1 MLAIRRAAAVIA
13 VTRKAQPMPRL
24 DIDKVPE
31 AERHCEVLVIGCGP
45 AGSTIGAMLAKKGR
59 DVAVFDKDR
68 HPRFHIG
75 ESLLPQNMPILQ
87 ELGVW
92 EELNRIGIRKD
103 AAEFESQAHGKTVCF
118 EFSQAF
124 DKRWPHAFQVRR
136 SEFDHMLLRNAAE
149 KGARIHEGAR
159 ITSVEFGNVS
169 RHEDTIVQLR
179 LEDGSTQVWRTRFL
193 VDASGRDTFLSDRFG
208 IKRKNKQHAS
218 AAIFGHFRH
227 ARRNSGSA
235 EGNITI
241 VWFPHGWFWFIPLR
255 DGTTSVGAVCWPAYM
270 KSRASDP
277 TTFFMQTVALAPE
290 IAARLTGAELTA
302 PVTATGN
309 YSYYSERMSGE
320 GYLMVGDAWA
330 FIDPVF
336 SSGVYLAM
344 NSARLGADLV
354 DAVLTDPA
362 SAPARYRQFECTVRC
377 GVSTFS
383 WLIYRMT
390 SPVIRKLFMAPRNVL
405 GVQSAVVSLL
415 AGDVFRS
422 GPVRPRL
429 YLFRLIYYANF
440 LADLPVAYRAWKK
453 RRRDIQTP
461 AEST

>member
-1 MLAIRRAAAVIA
+1 
-13 VTRKAQPMPRL
+13 MPRL
-24 DIDKVPE
+24 EIIDVPE
-31 AERHCEVLVIGCGP
+31 PARHCEVLVIGCGP
-45 AGSTIGAMLAKKGR
+45 AGSTIGAILAQKGR
-59 DVAVFDKDR
+59 DVAVLDKEK

-75 ESLLPQNMPILQ
+75 ESLLPLNMPILQ

-92 EELNRIGIRKD
+92 DELNRIGIRKD
-103 AAEFESQAHGKTVCF
+103 AAEFESHALGKTVCF
-118 EFSQAF
+118 AFSEAI

-136 SEFDHMLLRNAAE
+136 SEFDHMLLRNAAD
-149 KGARIHEGAR
+149 KGARVYEGAR
-159 ITSVEFGNVS
+159 VTAVEFGNLS
-169 RHEDTIVQLR
+169 DGENTIVTLK
-179 LEDGSTQVWRTRFL
+179 LEDGSAQTWQTRFL

-218 AAIFGHFRH
+218 AAIFGHFRN
-227 ARRNSGSA
+227 ARRNEGSA

-241 VWFPHGWFWFIPLR
+241 VWFEQGWFWFIPLK

-270 KSRASDP
+270 KTRATDP
-277 TTFFMQTVALAPE
+277 TTFFMQTIAMAPE
-290 IAARLTGAELTA
+290 IAARLADAVLTA

-309 YSYYSERMSGE
+309 YSYYSDRMTGD

-344 NSARLGADLV
+344 NSAKLGAGVV
-354 DAVLTDPA
+354 DEVLKDPTR
-362 SAPARYRQFECTVRC
+362 APALYLEFDRTIRR

-390 SPVIRKLFMAPRNVL
+390 SPVIRKLFMAPRNVF

-415 AGDVFRS
+415 AGDVFRA

-429 YLFRLIYYANF
+429 YLFRVIYYLNF
-440 LADLPVAYRAWKK
+440 LADLPTSFRAWRK
-453 RRRDIQTP
+453 RRRDIQVP
-461 AEST
+461 VESA

>member
-1 MLAIRRAAAVIA
+1 
-13 VTRKAQPMPRL
+13 MPRL
-24 DIDKVPE
+24 EIITVPE
-31 AERHCEVLVIGCGP
+31 VERHCEVFVIGCGP
-45 AGSTIGAMLAKKGR
+45 AGSTIGAMLAQKGR
-59 DVAVFDKDR
+59 DVAVVDKDR

-75 ESLLPQNMPILQ
+75 ESLLPLNMPILQ

-103 AAEFESQAHGKTVCF
+103 GAEFESHAHGKTVCF
-118 EFSQAF
+118 AFSEAF

-136 SEFDHMLLRNAAE
+136 SEFDLMLLRNAAAR
-149 KGARIHEGAR
+149 GARVYEGAR
-159 ITSVEFGNVS
+159 VTSVEFGNLT
-169 RHEDTIVQLR
+169 RNEDSSVTLK
-179 LEDGSTQVWRTRFL
+179 LEDGSTQTWRTRFL

-208 IKRKNKQHAS
+208 IKRKNKKHAS
-218 AAIFGHFRH
+218 AAIFGHFRN

-241 VWFPHGWFWFIPLR
+241 AWFAHGWFWFIPLK

-270 KSRASDP
+270 KSRTTDP
-277 TTFFMQTVALAPE
+277 ATFFMQTIALAPE
-290 IAARLTGAELTA
+290 IAARLAGAELTA

-309 YSYYSERMSGE
+309 YSYYSERMAGE

-336 SSGVYLAM
+336 SSGVHLAM
-344 NSARLGADLV
+344 NSAKLGADVV
-354 DAVLTDPA
+354 DTVLKEPA
-362 SAPARYRQFECTVRC
+362 RAPALYRQFDRTVRR

-390 SPVIRKLFMAPRNVL
+390 SPVIRKLFMAPRNVF

-415 AGDVFRS
+415 AGDVFRA

-429 YLFRLIYYANF
+429 YLFRVIYYLNC
-440 LADLPVAYRAWKK
+440 LADLPASFRAWRK
-453 RRRDIQTP
+453 RQRDIQVP
-461 AEST
+461 GESA

>member
-1 MLAIRRAAAVIA
+1 
-13 VTRKAQPMPRL
+13 MPRL
-24 DIDKVPE
+24 EIINIPN
-31 AERHCEVLVIGCGP
+31 AERRCEVLVIGCGP
-45 AGSTIGAMLAKKGR
+45 AGSTIGAMLAQKGR
-59 DVAVFDKDR
+59 DVAVVDKDR

-75 ESLLPQNMPILQ
+75 ESLLPLNMPILQ
-87 ELGVW
+87 QLGVW

-103 AAEFESQAHGKTVCF
+103 AAEFESYAHAKTVCF

-136 SEFDHMLLRNAAE
+136 SEFDHMLLRNAAD
-149 KGARIHEGAR
+149 KGARIYEGAR
-159 ITSVEFGNVS
+159 VTTVEFGNLVQN
-169 RHEDTIVQLR
+169 EDTIVTLK
-179 LEDGSTQVWRTRFL
+179 LEDGSFQTWCTRFL

-208 IKRKNKQHAS
+208 IKRKNKKHAS
-218 AAIFGHFRH
+218 AAIFGHFRN

-241 VWFPHGWFWFIPLR
+241 VWFAHGWFWFIPLK
-255 DGTTSVGAVCWPAYM
+255 DGTTSVGAVCWPVYM
-270 KSRASDP
+270 KSRTTDP
-277 TTFFMQTVALAPE
+277 TTFFMQTIALAPE
-290 IAARLTGAELTA
+290 IAARLAEAELTA

-309 YSYYSERMSGE
+309 YSYDSVRMAGD

-344 NSARLGADLV
+344 NSATLGAVVV
-354 DAVLTDPA
+354 DEVLTDPVR
-362 SAPARYRQFECTVRC
+362 APALYRQFDRTVRR
-377 GVSTFS
+377 GVGTFS

-390 SPVIRKLFMAPRNVL
+390 SPVIRKLFMAPHNVF

-415 AGDVFRS
+415 AGDVFRA

-429 YLFRLIYYANF
+429 YLFRVIYYLNF
-440 LADLPVAYRAWKK
+440 LADLPTSFRAWRK
-453 RRRDIQTP
+453 RKRDIQMP
-461 AEST
+461 GEGA